1 MQLNVILAC
10 LGTQVQ
16 SLAPNT
22 HPPKKVCVED
32 TVGKLKSKMATHIMG
47 NEFVN
52 HVFDKALISI
62 T

>member
-1 MQLNVILAC
+1 MPGNPGSIPS
-10 LGTQVQ
+10 TQH
-16 SLAPNT
+16 P
-22 HPPKKVCVED
+22 PPKKVCVED
-32 TVGKLKSKMATHIMG
+32 SVEKLKSKMATHIMG